1 MLNNELVNIESMDT
15 KMNKMKV
22 ILDQNSEKH
31 INVNKTMLEHFEKL
45 IKKDGNIHNVI
56 MIK

>member
-1 MLNNELVNIESMDT
+1 
-15 KMNKMKV
+15 MKV

-31 INVNKTMLEHFEKL
+31 VNVNKTMVEHFEKL